1 MNEIKIWNYD
11 NLEIRT
17 IEKGG
22 ESWWVLSDVCK
33 VLELSN
39 PSKVAQRLD
48 EDERSNF
55 ELGRQGT
62 AIIINESGLY
72 SVILRSDKPEA
83 KLFRRWVTHEVLPE
97 IHRTGKYSAVKSE
110 SILDDPRLTASAK
123 AIFMYLCS
131 RSGGKS
137 ELNTNRKKVLHDLNI
152 GPDMYKTHL
161 DKLKNLGYVSTE
173 RIRGAD
179 GRIGGVKFIIN
190 YNKLLSLNNEFAI
203 GE

>member
-1 MNEIKIWNYD
+1 MKTLKYSMNEIKIWNYD

-62 AIIINESGLY
+62 TIIINESGLY

-83 KLFRRWVTHEVLPE
+83 KFF
-97 IHRTGKYSAVKSE
+97 AV
-110 SILDDPRLTASAK
+110 
-123 AIFMYLCS
+123 
-131 RSGGKS
+131 G
-137 ELNTNRKKVLHDLNI
+137 
-152 GPDMYKTHL
+152 
-161 DKLKNLGYVSTE
+161 
-173 RIRGAD
+173 
-179 GRIGGVKFIIN
+179 
-190 YNKLLSLNNEFAI
+190 
-203 GE
+203 